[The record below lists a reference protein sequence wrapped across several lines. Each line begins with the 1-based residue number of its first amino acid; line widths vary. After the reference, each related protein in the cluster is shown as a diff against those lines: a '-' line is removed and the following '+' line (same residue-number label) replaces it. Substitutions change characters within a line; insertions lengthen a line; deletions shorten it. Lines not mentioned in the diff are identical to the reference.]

1 MCLLDGISITTPL
14 TPVSIARCTSS
25 FMQRQNEK
33 ICGPRLR
40 RTISLI
46 ASLSDGDTIGM
57 PASIR
62 CTPASASASAMRIF
76 SSLLRMM
83 PVCCSPSRS
92 DTSWILMPLKK
103 LSSLRT
109 SSA

>member
-14 TPVSIARCTSS
+14 TPVSTARLTSS
-25 FMQRQNEK
+25 FMQRANEN

-40 RTISLI
+40 LTISLM
-46 ASLSDGDTIGM
+46 ASLSDGETIGM
-57 PASIR
+57 PASMR

-76 SSLLRMM
+76 SSLLRMT

-92 DTSWILMPLKK
+92 VTSWILMFLANLK
-103 LSSLRT
+103 SLVT
-109 SSA
+109 SGA